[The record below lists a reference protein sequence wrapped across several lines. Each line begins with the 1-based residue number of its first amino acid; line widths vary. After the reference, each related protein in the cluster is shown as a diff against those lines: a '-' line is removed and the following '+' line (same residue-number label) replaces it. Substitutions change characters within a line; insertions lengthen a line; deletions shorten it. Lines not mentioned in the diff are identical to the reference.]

1 MISCI
6 WNKVKENDTF
16 LFCHNKK
23 TDDLTKNVT
32 FLLRINVQNAQ
43 KYVSKTVKNVK
54 NNEKNYTIMTTDE
67 NIWNKMKIN
76 ANKNTER
83 KVLWTT
89 QEDLTRLY

>member
-1 MISCI
+1 M
-6 WNKVKENDTF
+6 KENDTF

-54 NNEKNYTIMTTDE
+54 NNEKVLTENEKNYTIMTTDE
-67 NIWNKMKIN
+67 NI
-76 ANKNTER
+76 
-83 KVLWTT
+83 
-89 QEDLTRLY
+89 